1 MTDSSPDLL
10 QMIRRRSLWILIAAI
25 FLSILGHLVIFFGIP
40 FISFSSA
47 PPISEDLIIK
57 SELRAEPP
65 QKIQMTNAPK
75 KKMQSKQENSVSAE
89 PLSDSADGG
98 GQGEQGALG
107 NQKGQ
112 AFRLPESGTY
122 YFDAL
127 LDGQLIQTASLDWVT
142 EGNNYRLYINIP
154 YAVVGPFVF
163 ESRGSVDA
171 YGIAPDIYWTQRG
184 TKPPRFSRFD
194 RDPSG
199 GGKMFFSEKPEFT
212 PDLLPGTQD
221 RFSLMFQL
229 ASLLNGS
236 DKIDEAGSIRGI
248 PVVDFD
254 TLEMWQFK
262 SYGEQDSDAIPSL
275 GKSPNRHYALMQR
288 ESSKFKRQVDI
299 WLARDLDW
307 LPGRM
312 RSIESN
318 GRQLELIFKQ
328 RAPIDKSKLMNGAN

>member
-1 MTDSSPDLL
+1 MT
-10 QMIRRRSLWILIAAI
+10 
-25 FLSILGHLVIFFGIP
+25 
-40 FISFSSA
+40 
-47 PPISEDLIIK
+47 
-57 SELRAEPP
+57 
-65 QKIQMTNAPK
+65 TAPK
-75 KKMQSKQENSVSAE
+75 KKVQSQTVNSVSAE
-89 PLSDSADGG
+89 PSSDSADGN

-122 YFDAL
+122 YFDAY
-127 LDGQLIQTASLDWVT
+127 LDGQLLQSASLDWVT
-142 EGNNYRLYINIP
+142 EGNNYRLYISIP

-171 YGIAPDIYWTQRG
+171 YGIAPSIYWTQRG

-194 RDPSG
+194 RDASG

-229 ASLLNGS
+229 ASQLNGS

-248 PVVDFD
+248 PVVDYD

-262 SYGEQDSDAIPSL
+262 SYGEQTSEDIPSL
-275 GKSPNRHYALMQR
+275 GKSVNRHYALMQR

-299 WLARDLDW
+299 WLAKDLDW
-307 LPGRM
+307 LPGRI
-312 RSIESN
+312 RSTESS
-318 GRQLELIFKQ
+318 GRVLELVFKQ
-328 RAPIDKSKLMNGAN
+328 RAPIDKSKPTN